1 MTDTNDAAVSD
12 NQAESRLEVH
22 ADGELA
28 ELVYRKNGNRLVL
41 VHTEVPKALGG
52 HGIGGKL
59 VLAALDKAVA
69 SGMTVVPLC
78 PYARAWLE
86 RHPDEAARVS
96 VDWAAPGSH

>member
-1 MTDTNDAAVSD
+1 MTDSNDAVVSD
-12 NQAESRLEVH
+12 NQAGSRLEVH

-28 ELVYRKNGNRLVL
+28 ELIYRKNGNRLVL
-41 VHTEVPKALGG
+41 VHTEVPEALGG

-69 SGMTVVPLC
+69 NGMTVVPLC

-86 RHPDEAARVS
+86 RHPDDAARVS
-96 VDWAAPGSH
+96 IDWGAPGGR

>member
-1 MTDTNDAAVSD
+1 MTDSNDAVVSD
-12 NQAESRLEVH
+12 NQAESRLEVN
-22 ADGELA
+22 AEGELA
-28 ELVYRKNGNRLVL
+28 ELIYRKNGNRLVL

-59 VLAALDKAVA
+59 VLAAIDKAVT

-86 RHPDEAARVS
+86 RHPDEAARAS
-96 VDWAAPGSH
+96 IDWAAAGRR